1 MKGPNPSGVAEFPEE
16 ALLQARALRDL
27 LVHISV
33 ELCAAGPGVER
44 EITARLSEAV
54 RANKLLLALLS
65 GHEGKIGEPSRQAI
79 FEVRS
84 EWKRARTLLDH
95 RTQYYLGRLQMVAAR
110 CSGYN
115 ARGQY
120 SLMGGASFSLR
131 V

>member
-1 MKGPNPSGVAEFPEE
+1 MNSPNPSDAAEFPEDT
-16 ALLQARALRDL
+16 LLQARALRDL

-54 RANKLLLALLS
+54 RANKLLLAQLS
-65 GHEGKIGEPSRQAI
+65 GQGSRIGEASRQAI

-84 EWKRARTLLDH
+84 EWSRARTLLDH
-95 RTQYYLGRLQMVAAR
+95 RTQYYLGRLQRVASR

-120 SLMGGASFSLR
+120 SLVGGASFSLR